1 MNQTACCTCATLL
14 PATPPRPSSEYEEPL
29 NNNRQLEC
37 CSRIICRTCI
47 HKNDRFGTYCLYC
60 QISSGPSI
68 LPQGGL
74 KDPPSYSVAAAAA
87 AATVLSHPLPP
98 PYTLTPPQP
107 LKSSTTLPPHTYDSE
122 KAALADADAK
132 PYTSTPPTATAHNP
146 APDTLHFLDHA
157 HDTIPS
163 LSLRYNVS
171 STALRRANR
180 LGSDHLLLGRQ
191 TILIP
196 GGGVSLSP
204 RPVEGEAEEAR
215 KAKIRRWMVAC
226 KVADYEVALL
236 YLEQAQYDLDLATEA
251 FFADEA
257 WEREHPLG
265 FKNTGEGGE
274 AIGRY
279 QPGKG
284 MRLLSRG
291 AGSRLAERRN
301 HPPPGPSSG

>member
-14 PATPPRPSSEYEEPL
+14 PATPRRLSSEYEEPPL
-29 NNNRQLEC
+29 NDDRQLEC

-47 HKNDRFGTYCLYC
+47 YKNVRFGTYCPYC

-74 KDPPSYSVAAAAA
+74 KNPPSYAAAAA
-87 AATVLSHPLPP
+87 ASSQPPSTLPPPP
-98 PYTLTPPQP
+98 PYTLTPTSPPPQP
-107 LKSSTTLPPHTYDSE
+107 QLLRSSSTAPLPPPTYDSE
-122 KAALADADAK
+122 KFALASADAK
-132 PYTSTPPTATAHNP
+132 PSSSSSTP
-146 APDTLHFLDHA
+146 APDILHFLDHE

-171 STALRRANR
+171 STALRRVNR

-191 TILIP
+191 TVVIP

-265 FKNTGEGGE
+265 FKNTGGLGLDWQRGEIIIHLDRRRVREPHGEGCVTD
-274 AIGRY
+274 
-279 QPGKG
+279 
-284 MRLLSRG
+284 
-291 AGSRLAERRN
+291 
-301 HPPPGPSSG
+301 HV